1 MFDKRLW
8 TMGAVATLSV
18 LLASCATVAGG
29 TSQDIVVET
38 DPPGAAC
45 TVARGTEGA
54 IGSVAST
61 PGKLTVKRRKEALQ
75 VTCTR
80 AGYDQTAEIVDS
92 KLRGA
97 TIGNIILLGGLLGV
111 AVDAASG
118 ANNDYP
124 DSVLVIMT
132 PASFPTAAF
141 RDEHFTKLANRIRET
156 SAKEIKTIQD
166 RCSSSQREM
175 CQLDIQRI
183 EETRDKAIAGV
194 EQKRSAAKVA
204 EAVPSR

>member
-1 MFDKRLW
+1 MFEKRLW
-8 TMGAVATLSV
+8 TMGAMAALSA

-29 TSQDIVVET
+29 TSQDIVVES

-45 TVARGTEGA
+45 TVARGAEGA

-80 AGYDQTAEIVDS
+80 AGYDQTAEVVDS

-97 TIGNIILLGGLLGV
+97 TLGNILLGGLIGA
-111 AVDAASG
+111 AVDASSG

-124 DSVLVIMT
+124 DNVLVIMT
-132 PASFPTAAF
+132 PASFPTAAS

-183 EETRDKAIAGV
+183 EEARDKAVAGV
-194 EQKRSAAKVA
+194 EQKRTAAKVA

>member
-1 MFDKRLW
+1 M
-8 TMGAVATLSV
+8 
-18 LLASCATVAGG
+18 AGG
-29 TSQDIVVET
+29 TSQDIVVES

-45 TVARGTEGA
+45 IVARGAEGA

-61 PGKLTVKRRKEALQ
+61 PGKLTVRRRKEALQ

-80 AGYDQTAEIVDS
+80 AGYDQTAEVVDS

-97 TIGNIILLGGLLGV
+97 TLGNILLGGLIGA
-111 AVDAASG
+111 AVDASSG

-124 DSVLVIMT
+124 DNVLVIMT

-141 RDEHFTKLANRIRET
+141 RDEHFTKLANRIKET

-183 EETRDKAIAGV
+183 EEARDKAIAGV
-194 EQKRSAAKVA
+194 EQKRTAAKVA
-204 EAVPSR
+204 EVAPSR